1 MKRTLIALTLTGAL
15 AVGVGPAAAV
25 TPGFYSGKTDGGH
38 EISFK
43 VSGGKISRLNGLVP
57 TSCVSPTGGTLA
69 GGEIFKPPGSFAIGR
84 TRQVQALQEA
94 AMHYYDV
101 TKHYR
106 VTLKKGKRGK
116 VSAKLHVNFSF
127 ETVDYSG
134 WDGPRLKAWVC
145 QGDDSFTAR

>member
-25 TPGFYSGKTDGGH
+25 KPGFYSGKTDQGN

-84 TRQVQALQEA
+84 TRQVQALQDP
-94 AMHYYDV
+94 AMHYSDV

-106 VTLKKGKRGK
+106 VTLKKGKRGS

-127 ETVDYSG
+127 ETVDFSG

>member
-25 TPGFYSGKTDGGH
+25 KPGSYSGKTDQGY

-69 GGEIFKPPGSFAIGR
+69 GGEIFKPPGSFAIGT
-84 TRQVQALQEA
+84 TRQVQALQES

-127 ETVDYSG
+127 ETLDYSG